1 MNWKRLNIHGKPYPT
16 TCPGRPD
23 PILRVCDSTTLGRH
37 DARRSRVPRRRHA
50 STGHRRRRQASPT
63 RCRHASPARHSHASI
78 GRRRRN
84 ASQHPLAAT
93 TLVDAE
99 PPSPRIAGSR
109 HLRHASRSPVLA
121 AATPPPVSTALPLV
135 VHGLLVGLEL
145 AACKESSRSPRNKT
159 NRWMG
164 GSVREGIW

>member
-1 MNWKRLNIHGKPYPT
+1 MNWKRLDIHGKPYPA

-50 STGHRRRRQASPT
+50 STGHRRRRQALPA
-63 RCRHASPARHSHASI
+63 RCCHASPARRSHAFI
-78 GRRRRN
+78 GRRRRH

-99 PPSPRIAGSR
+99 PPSPRIAGPR
-109 HLRHASRSPVLA
+109 HRRHASRSPVLCWVKIR
-121 AATPPPVSTALPLV
+121 PSCCRRSST
-135 VHGLLVGLEL
+135 E
-145 AACKESSRSPRNKT
+145 
-159 NRWMG
+159 
-164 GSVREGIW
+164 

>member
-1 MNWKRLNIHGKPYPT
+1 MNWKQLDIHGKPYLA

-37 DARRSRVPRRRHA
+37 GARRSRVPRRRHA

-63 RCRHASPARHSHASI
+63 RCRHASPARRSHASI
-78 GRRRRN
+78 SRRH

-121 AATPPPVSTALPLV
+121 AAMPPPVSTALPLV

-145 AACKESSRSPRNKT
+145 AAQ
-159 NRWMG
+159 
-164 GSVREGIW
+164 GIEQKPPETRRIDGWEEA